1 MPPKN
6 RHQFTSIFVMIARA
20 ELHTSHSLTRVLA
33 GIARLSDGSRTAHT
47 RRVATFY
54 PPHAGCP
61 ERGITS
67 PRDTNQ
73 HSFSR

>member
-47 RRVATFY
+47 RRVATF
-54 PPHAGCP
+54 
-61 ERGITS
+61 
-67 PRDTNQ
+67 
-73 HSFSR
+73 